1 MFYHAIY
8 YPKTLTMNRTILMA
22 LLLVILASCHRA
34 ALPSTTA
41 YSNTEVK
48 NANNQTML
56 LGHCAI
62 SMLQS
67 DNYKDWYNQSYNGY
81 AIDSKYIAQ
90 LKPLFKSKTIE
101 IFLGTWCG
109 DSKREVPRMLKIL
122 ASANV
127 DTSAIKLIFVNN
139 TTDSYKQS
147 PEHEEVNKN
156 IHHVPT
162 FIFYDG
168 KKEIGRIVES
178 PVVTLE
184 KDIAAILQK
193 AAYAPNYKAIT
204 YWQKTVKQKGKNI
217 TDIALQ
223 QVADSVKT
231 LCKHSGELNAYGYM
245 LLAQKNVT
253 EAINVF
259 KLNALLYPENANVY
273 DSLAEAYYTIGDK
286 AEAKKYYEKVL
297 AISPFNIEAK
307 KILETLK

>member
-1 MFYHAIY
+1 
-8 YPKTLTMNRTILMA
+8 MA

-41 YSNTEVK
+41 YSNTEIK

-62 SMLQS
+62 GMLQS
-67 DNYKDWYNQSYNGY
+67 NNYKEWYNQSYNGY
-81 AIDSKYIAQ
+81 VIDTNYIAQ
-90 LKPLFKSKTIE
+90 LKPLLKSKTIE

-109 DSKREVPRMLKIL
+109 DSRREVPRMLKIL

-139 TTDSYKQS
+139 ATDSYKQS
-147 PEHEEVNKN
+147 PQHEEANKN

-168 KKEIGRIVES
+168 KKEIGRIIES

-184 KDIAAILQK
+184 KDMAAILQK

-204 YWQKTVKQKGKNI
+204 YWQKAVKQKGKNM
-217 TDIALQ
+217 TDIVLQ

-259 KLNALLYPENANVY
+259 KLNTLLYPENANVY
-273 DSLAEAYYTIGDK
+273 DSLAEAYYTIGNK

-307 KILETLK
+307 KMLEKLK

>member
-1 MFYHAIY
+1 MLFITQ
-8 YPKTLTMNRTILMA
+8 KTLTMNRIILMA
-22 LLLVILASCHRA
+22 LLLVMLASCHRA
-34 ALPSTTA
+34 AVPSTTA

-48 NANNQTML
+48 NANSQNML
-56 LGHCAI
+56 LGHCGI
-62 SMLQS
+62 SMLRS
-67 DNYKDWYNQSYNGY
+67 NNYKDWYNQSYNSY
-81 AIDSKYIAQ
+81 VIDTNYIAQ
-90 LKPLFKSKTIE
+90 LKPLLKSKTIE

-139 TTDSYKQS
+139 TTVSYKQS
-147 PEHEEVNKN
+147 PQHEEANKN

-168 KKEIGRIVES
+168 KKDIGRIVES

-184 KDIAAILQK
+184 KDMAAILQK
-193 AAYAPNYKAIT
+193 AAYAPNYKAIS
-204 YWQKTVKQKGKNI
+204 YWQKAVKQKGKNM
-217 TDIALQ
+217 TDVALQ
-223 QVADSVKT
+223 EVADSVKI

-245 LLAQKNVT
+245 LLAQNNVN
-253 EAINVF
+253 EAINIF
-259 KLNALLYPENANVY
+259 KLNTLLYPEKASVY
-273 DSLAEAYYTIGDK
+273 DSLAEAYYTIGNK

-297 AISPFNIEAK
+297 AISPSDNNAK

>member
-1 MFYHAIY
+1 
-8 YPKTLTMNRTILMA
+8 MNRTILMT
-22 LLLVILASCHRA
+22 LLLVIIASCHRA
-34 ALPSTTA
+34 VVPSTTA

-48 NANNQTML
+48 NTNNQTML

-67 DNYKDWYNQSYNGY
+67 NNYKDWYNQSYNGY
-81 AIDSKYIAQ
+81 TIDTNYIAQ
-90 LKPLFKSKTIE
+90 LKPLLQSKTVE

-139 TTDSYKQS
+139 TTADYKQS
-147 PEHEEVNKN
+147 PQHEEASKS

-168 KKEIGRIVES
+168 KKEMGRIVEA
-178 PVVTLE
+178 PVVSLE
-184 KDIAAILQK
+184 KDMASILQK
-193 AAYAPNYKAIT
+193 AAYTPNYKAIT
-204 YWQKTVKQKGKNI
+204 YWQKAVKQKGINM
-217 TDIALQ
+217 TDVALK

-245 LLAQKNVT
+245 LLAQKNMV
-253 EAINVF
+253 EAINIF
-259 KLNALLYPENANVY
+259 KLNTLLYPEKASVY
-273 DSLAEAYYTIGDK
+273 DSLAEAYYTIGNK

-297 AISPFNIEAK
+297 AISPSDNNAK
-307 KILETLK
+307 KMLETLK

>member
-1 MFYHAIY
+1 
-8 YPKTLTMNRTILMA
+8 MA

-34 ALPSTTA
+34 ALPSTTV

-67 DNYKDWYNQSYNGY
+67 NNYKDWYNQSYNGY
-81 AIDSKYIAQ
+81 EVDTNYMAQ
-90 LKPLFKSKTIE
+90 LKPLLKSKTIE

-109 DSKREVPRMLKIL
+109 DSRREVPRMLKIL

-139 TTDSYKQS
+139 TTVSYKQS
-147 PEHEEVNKN
+147 PQHEEANKN

-184 KDIAAILQK
+184 KDMAAILQK

-204 YWQKTVKQKGKNI
+204 YWQNAVKQRAKNM
-217 TDIALQ
+217 TDVALQ
-223 QVADSVKT
+223 QVADSVKI

-245 LLAQKNVT
+245 LLAQNNVN
-253 EAINVF
+253 EAINIF
-259 KLNALLYPENANVY
+259 KLNTLLYPEKASVY
-273 DSLAEAYYTIGDK
+273 DSLAEAYYTIGNK

-297 AISPFNIEAK
+297 AISPSDNNAK